1 MSNYSKNC
9 TSMFKKTVIKET
21 EVVHVALVSLSLT
34 YLSLFLKF
42 HTVFLCFHSYL
53 WTKNSWLWS
62 TIPHLFNMYVWRS
75 LFSFKNSQ
83 KNNWTRQVFS
93 WKGYEIK
100 VIFHIATRNIWFS
113 CYKFRLRLL
122 WHEHWLL
129 SGKSWILYSFLT
141 TCVFSGYLFLLKICS
156 ERFFFIF
163 ICLSILT
170 FVFRFSCHETS
181 NCVILLF

>member
-1 MSNYSKNC
+1 M
-9 TSMFKKTVIKET
+9 
-21 EVVHVALVSLSLT
+21 
-34 YLSLFLKF
+34 
-42 HTVFLCFHSYL
+42 
-53 WTKNSWLWS
+53 
-62 TIPHLFNMYVWRS
+62 PHLFNMYVWRS

-181 NCVILLF
+181 NCVILLFLTMKPILIWSG